1 MWATLGGRSA
11 GVKLLRGPFAML
23 EQYLQ
28 SAWKYCNV
36 WRYNRSKQYLHSSLR
51 DLGLGKTSSRWTH
64 LRMWKR
70 PHIWL
75 FTMPFYRFQFSFFS
89 SSFTQG
95 YVGWP
100 LWCLPGSCWGAF
112 TIQPLGPG
120 AEASRGGCPGWLQL
134 LSARKHCPLDWS
146 WRRCLWRCHQGVP
159 GPVSRHTAIQPLRL
173 QTVTGDWEKPRES
186 RMCLI

>member
-1 MWATLGGRSA
+1 M
-11 GVKLLRGPFAML
+11 
-23 EQYLQ
+23 
-28 SAWKYCNV
+28 N
-36 WRYNRSKQYLHSSLR
+36 SLSCWYI
-51 DLGLGKTSSRWTH
+51 KH
-64 LRMWKR
+64 KVQIRMWKR
-70 PHIWL
+70 PHIWVFNMIL
-75 FTMPFYRFQFSFFS
+75 QSFFCLPFYRFTSSSIFS

-146 WRRCLWRCHQGVP
+146 WRRCLWWCHQGVP
-159 GPVSRHTAIQPLRL
+159 GPVSCHTAIQPLHL
-173 QTVTGDWEKPRES
+173 QTVMGDWEKPRKS
-186 RMCLI
+186 RICLI